1 MKPLRPILALLALAP
16 LLAQTANRPD
26 RLEWFR
32 DQGFGLFIHWSFD
45 SQLGVV
51 ISHSMVGA
59 SADYNRRFLEDLPKT
74 FNPRRF
80 NPQDWAVLAKLA
92 GVKYV
97 VFTTKHHSGF
107 TMFPTATTDF
117 NIMNTPF
124 HRDITGDVLTAFRE
138 QGIAPGVY

>member
-1 MKPLRPILALLALAP
+1 MRKFAVLAALFVFPLFPQPSNKPE
-16 LLAQTANRPD
+16 

-32 DQGFGLFIHWSFD
+32 DLGFGLFVHWNFD

-59 SADYNRRFLEDLPKT
+59 SDDYLKRYVEDLPRT
-74 FNPRRF
+74 FNPHKF
-80 NPQDWAVLAKLA
+80 NPRDWAALAKVA

-124 HRDITGDVLTAFRE
+124 HRDATADVLNAFRE
-138 QGIAPGVY
+138 Q